1 MKSQLPFD
9 LQKLV
14 PKESIKFGSVTIP
27 KYGSLTPLEQ
37 DALAAVDDSL
47 SMALYKPAIVKA
59 FLICRCDIPEDTD
72 LTKVPKHLI
81 EPVYDFVINE
91 INEWKPKSN
100 EEGEKKEL
108 TGSDSTTSLDS
119 TTLTQN
125 SGTVQPTSSELP

>member
-100 EEGEKKEL
+100 EQGEKKEP
-108 TGSDSTTSLDS
+108 TGLNSTTSSDLNIPAP
-119 TTLTQN
+119 N
-125 SGTVQPTSSELP
+125 SGDAQSTSSELP